1 MSTLT
6 TKNIEIGFDGK
17 EWIQMVRKKTNR
29 KISIPLLPKAK
40 EILEKYDH
48 ELPRISNQKFNAYL
62 KEIGVVVGID
72 KKMSHHIARRTFATT
87 VLLFNDVPMEIVSAL
102 LGHSKMSVLQ
112 DSYAKIVNKK
122 IAATM
127 AVFFKEVKGDISVR
141 LF

>member
-40 EILEKYDH
+40 EILEKYNN

-62 KEIGVVVGID
+62 KEIGVVIGIH
-72 KKMSHHIARRTFATT
+72 KKMSHHLARRTFATT

-102 LGHSKMSVLQ
+102 LGHSTMSVTQ

-122 IAATM
+122 IAASM
-127 AVFFKEVKGDISVR
+127 AVFYEGGER
-141 LF
+141 

>member
-6 TKNIEIGFDGK
+6 IKNIEIGFDGK
-17 EWIQMVRKKTNR
+17 EWIQMIRKKTNR

-40 EILEKYDH
+40 EILEKYNN

-62 KEIGVVVGID
+62 KEIGVVIGIH
-72 KKMSHHIARRTFATT
+72 KKMSHHLARRTFATT

-102 LGHSKMSVLQ
+102 LGHSTMSVTQ

-127 AVFFKEVKGDISVR
+127 AVF
-141 LF
+141 

>member
-17 EWIQMVRKKTNR
+17 EWIQMIRKKTNR

-40 EILEKYDH
+40 EILEKYNN

-62 KEIGVVVGID
+62 KEIGVVIGIH
-72 KKMSHHIARRTFATT
+72 KKMSHHLARRTFATT

-102 LGHSKMSVLQ
+102 LGHSTMSVTQ

-127 AVFFKEVKGDISVR
+127 AVF
-141 LF
+141 